1 MSNQYIPINAVSLQL
16 TAYATSG
23 LPVTYR
29 VLTGSDNVTIT
40 QSGEFYYINPVQ
52 LGYATIVAFQ
62 LGSSTFAPAIPV
74 VRVVRVIGLPDDL
87 NVDAKV
93 LSLPDHLS
101 NIEVNVLEP
110 PVEIIATLDTVPLE
124 PSGVKISDQTP
135 KSPIFVKVLFKPND
149 LISITA
155 YDYNNRPAGYP
166 NGQPSITFAGI
177 VEPTDSPVNVIANQL
192 ATPSINYVINITRQR
207 NIEIINDEATVDTQ
221 GIDANDLW
229 DLTNNE
235 LEVVALRNAYLTTT
249 EDSHGLKYNP
259 LWQFSSRPS
268 LQRTSFYYENLFY
281 TSCNGKYQKES
292 TSSSIYDTRWKEVG
306 STNPKYIHFI
316 SFNIKTHL
324 IDLDALESSDGVVIG
339 LNAFSDLEESLY
351 QSGHLGITNFQNW
364 VNQEIYENYV
374 PSTLSELGTVMKF
387 GAYVFSYDSNP
398 VKSLNLNCIV
408 PYAGGLDAFEVI
420 YPTSEQMDTFI
431 KMNVPSKAQR
441 SLGIIYERSAGD
453 VMGAYNKWDINFNKY
468 DWSPSM
474 PVPFEETYI
483 NSYNKFG
490 VNPYAI
496 VGNGI
501 SLYTA
506 DIANDTNKP
515 SLVTTTEL

>member
-306 STNPKYIHFI
+306 STHPKYIHFI

-387 GAYVFSYDSNP
+387 W
-398 VKSLNLNCIV
+398 CIC
-408 PYAGGLDAFEVI
+408 F
-420 YPTSEQMDTFI
+420 FI
-431 KMNVPSKAQR
+431 
-441 SLGIIYERSAGD
+441 
-453 VMGAYNKWDINFNKY
+453 
-468 DWSPSM
+468 
-474 PVPFEETYI
+474 
-483 NSYNKFG
+483 
-490 VNPYAI
+490 
-496 VGNGI
+496 
-501 SLYTA
+501 
-506 DIANDTNKP
+506 
-515 SLVTTTEL
+515 